1 MKEHKPMTFFEADD
15 GRANVNFGKGEE
27 FSDNCQCCVA
37 IHEARLRGLNLTAVG
52 YSAEKESMTFLL
64 GESFQDIWVN
74 AKTGKTPQVTMIKAE
89 AEEAI
94 FNKLEKSLESTGRYH
109 VGINF
114 NDNTGHVIT
123 AERMKSG
130 KLLFY
135 DAQSGDFLNIR
146 EYTNLNSF
154 EVLKVDK
161 LLFKSDMLQ
170 TISQVI

>member
-1 MKEHKPMTFFEADD
+1 
-15 GRANVNFGKGEE
+15 
-27 FSDNCQCCVA
+27 
-37 IHEARLRGLNLTAVG
+37 
-52 YSAEKESMTFLL
+52 
-64 GESFQDIWVN
+64 
-74 AKTGKTPQVTMIKAE
+74 MIKAE